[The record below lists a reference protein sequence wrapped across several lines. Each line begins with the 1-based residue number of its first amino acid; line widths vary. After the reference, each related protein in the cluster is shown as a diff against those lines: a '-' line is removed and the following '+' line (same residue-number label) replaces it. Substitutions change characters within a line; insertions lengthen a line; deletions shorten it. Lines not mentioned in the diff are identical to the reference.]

1 MTKEEAIKILKA
13 IRVYECYPKSASEE
27 TKEAIDMAIKALTE
41 PINCIKCKHYYET
54 EDETSVHGYCKMD
67 TTHTNLKKEA
77 IRKLQKQKA
86 KYLEE
91 WVDFS
96 GVAEAYD
103 MAIEALKQPSDEMQ
117 LLDDGTLKVKVA
129 NVSDIK
135 RVMLMDDNVIYD
147 SYYPDRPKGEWKCMA
162 DCGVTECDQCGWNV
176 EEYVG
181 DYNFCPNCGAKMC
194 RQ

>member
-1 MTKEEAIKILKA
+1 MNREEAIKTLKELWRETNDPWYEEVYDIA
-13 IRVYECYPKSASEE
+13 IAALQREIPKNP
-27 TKEAIDMAIKALTE
+27 T
-41 PINCIKCKHYYET
+41 
-54 EDETSVHGYCKMD
+54 
-67 TTHTNLKKEA
+67 
-77 IRKLQKQKA
+77 
-86 KYLEE
+86 
-91 WVDFS
+91 
-96 GVAEAYD
+96 
-103 MAIEALKQPSDEMQ
+103 DEMQ

-135 RVMLMDDNVIYD
+135 RVMLMGDNVIYD

-181 DYNFCPNCGAKMC
+181 DYNFCPNCGAEMC

>member
-1 MTKEEAIKILKA
+1 MK
-13 IRVYECYPKSASEE
+13 R
-27 TKEAIDMAIKALTE
+27 KEAIQILSTRDAHGALCGYTSGVTEALDMAIEALSE
-41 PINCIKCKHYYET
+41 PINCVKYKHYYET
-54 EDETSVHGYCKMD
+54 EDDTGVHGYCRMD
-67 TTHTNLKKEA
+67 TTHTNLKEEA

-147 SYYPDRPKGEWKCMA
+147 SYYPDRPKGEWIKNDDFICSE
-162 DCGVTECDQCGWNV
+162 CG
-176 EEYVG
+176 YHMIVG
-181 DYNFCPNCGAKMC
+181 DGAYNFCPNCGSDMC

>member
-1 MTKEEAIKILKA
+1 MNKGKAIEMLKA
-13 IRVYECYPKSASEE
+13 LNMMLRNPNG
-27 TKEAIDMAIKALTE
+27 E
-41 PINCIKCKHYYET
+41 PISDVC
-54 EDETSVHGYCKMD
+54 
-67 TTHTNLKKEA
+67 EA
-77 IRKLQKQKA
+77 L
-86 KYLEE
+86 
-91 WVDFS
+91 
-96 GVAEAYD
+96 D
-103 MAIEALKQPSDEMQ
+103 MAIEALKQPFDEMQ

-181 DYNFCPNCGAKMC
+181 DYNFCPNCGSDMC